1 MAHARSSSASWSG
14 SPVAL
19 GVGGGEPDLE
29 DIDRSLPAVRDV
41 VDHDVLARLRI
52 ERQVLGLDEHAVAVD
67 LEPAL
72 GRVEVEVRNPDE
84 RRLGQGRGIGP
95 DGERDDRLVVAV
107 AADGQ
112 DVDRGVDLGRG
123 RARERAVGGDEDL
136 GVAGAPGELRG
147 ELQRITEVAGRAG
160 RPQVVDRLAN
170 AAEVARLVGH
180 DPRRA
185 FGGDHADDA
194 AGRQLLERLD
204 RRRLGPLEPVRQD
217 VGRAH
222 ARGRVDDEDDVAR
235 EPGGPLEE
243 RPRGEQHEDQD
254 EQELEQ
260 QQEAPTEPLPGRVRL
275 DVREQAGPQ
284 QRGRHH
290 GLVAPQLEH
299 VHRDDRGDEQQP
311 EQREGVEQRH
321 VPATRGPGA
330 GGARRTSARRGSC
343 RRTGRR
349 SSPVDA
355 RRGPRS
361 PASRPQGASCTR
373 RACRGRR

>member
-1 MAHARSSSASWSG
+1 MNADWVRAEGSVRTASAAIAWLLRSRPTGRTWIGASTS
-14 SPVAL
+14 VV
-19 GVGGGEPDLE
+19 GV
-29 DIDRSLPAVRDV
+29 R
-41 VDHDVLARLRI
+41 
-52 ERQVLGLDEHAVAVD
+52 
-67 LEPAL
+67 
-72 GRVEVEVRNPDE
+72 
-84 RRLGQGRGIGP
+84 
-95 DGERDDRLVVAV
+95 
-107 AADGQ
+107 
-112 DVDRGVDLGRG
+112 
-123 RARERAVGGDEDL
+123 RERAVGGDEDL

-160 RPQVVDRLAN
+160 RPQVVDRLAD

-185 FGGDHADDA
+185 LGGDHADDA

-235 EPGGPLEE
+235 QPGGPLEE

-254 EQELEQ
+254 EQQLEQ

-321 VPATRGPGA
+321 VPGYPRTR
-330 GGARRTSARRGSC
+330 R
-343 RRTGRR
+343 RR
-349 SSPVDA
+349 SSANISSA
-355 RRGPRS
+355 RFVSEDRS
-361 PASRPQGASCTR
+361 T
-373 RACRGRR
+373 